1 MRIILQVLDVHY
13 RSILGG
19 NMLLLIPGTLSHL
32 LACSELPDFM
42 KLGHLPILTPEKFA
56 AYSREATFASL
67 SFNSYD
73 DWSSTDIF
81 SVKIIGVGQHGI
93 FYTCQ

>member
-1 MRIILQVLDVHY
+1 MSIEAGKRNENYNDLILVLINGKIMRIILQVLDVHY

-32 LACSELPDFM
+32 LSCSELPDFM

-56 AYSREATFASL
+56 AVLIIEAIQS
-67 SFNSYD
+67 
-73 DWSSTDIF
+73 
-81 SVKIIGVGQHGI
+81 
-93 FYTCQ
+93 